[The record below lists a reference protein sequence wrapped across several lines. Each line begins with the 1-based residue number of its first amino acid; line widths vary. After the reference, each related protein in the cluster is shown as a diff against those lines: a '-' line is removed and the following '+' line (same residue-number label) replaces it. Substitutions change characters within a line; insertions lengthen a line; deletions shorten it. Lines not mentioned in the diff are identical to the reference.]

1 MQFEDMD
8 AQCMMWRKLNIV
20 VKKKR
25 LGTLVFK
32 GFMANNGQTNWNVVW
47 IVYGTRYP
55 MVKMVHKQ

>member
-1 MQFEDMD
+1 
-8 AQCMMWRKLNIV
+8 MMWRKLNIV

-32 GFMANNGQTNWNVVW
+32 GFMANSGQTNWNVVW